1 MTSNLFKCNHSSNN
15 KGAWWHLLGST
26 PEKVSPFDN
35 CQLSITRPPESWLD
49 AYWYIYNIYMSIRCI
64 HLQGDLHCV
73 PKASY
78 WILAGTHFGTPC
90 IHYIIP
96 RAQMFVSPWVSSLDE
111 LTRVRLFRS
120 LLTLFFWDWPNKVG
134 YKHIARGKRTCSLS
148 IQPLHLCVFYLQA
161 YCFKHRGVKQ
171 DYDSSKSVF
180 FLSSL
185 QLIWID

>member
-1 MTSNLFKCNHSSNN
+1 MTPFGFYSW
-15 KGAWWHLLGST
+15 KGVAIR
-26 PEKVSPFDN
+26 
-35 CQLSITRPPESWLD
+35 QLSVVNHKTSRIMTRCLLI
-49 AYWYIYNIYMSIRCI
+49 YLQYIHVNQVHTPAGWPTLC
-64 HLQGDLHCV
+64 
-73 PKASY
+73 PKSKLLNSSGNSFWDTLY
-78 WILAGTHFGTPC
+78 IL
-90 IHYIIP
+90 YIS
-96 RAQMFVSPWVSSLDE
+96 RAQMFVFPWVSSLDE